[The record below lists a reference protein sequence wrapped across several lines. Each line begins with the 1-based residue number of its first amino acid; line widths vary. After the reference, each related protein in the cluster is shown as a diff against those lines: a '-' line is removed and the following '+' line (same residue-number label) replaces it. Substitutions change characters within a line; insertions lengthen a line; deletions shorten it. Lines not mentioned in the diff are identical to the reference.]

1 MNAINIAGY
10 KRISKQAARK
20 RFAAGLVTYAFPS
33 NIRPGNM
40 WIPEY
45 PFSQDDAQGRTFDQ
59 VITKYEYYNCNH
71 AETGRYTAFYVRE
84 D

>member
-20 RFAAGLVTYAFPS
+20 RFAAGLATYAYPS

-40 WIPEY
+40 WMQAY
-45 PFSQDDAQGRTFDQ
+45 PFSLSDFSERTFDQ
-59 VITKYEYYNCNH
+59 FVNEYEYYNCINS
-71 AETGRYTAFYVRE
+71 ETGRYAAFYVME

>member
-20 RFAAGLVTYAFPS
+20 RFVGGLVTYAYPS

-40 WIPEY
+40 WISACRIDP
-45 PFSQDDAQGRTFDQ
+45 AIMTGRTFDQ
-59 VITKYEYYNCNH
+59 FVNEYEYYNCNSS
-71 AETGRYTAFYVRE
+71 ESGRYTAFYMRE

>member
-20 RFAAGLVTYAFPS
+20 RFAAGLVTYAYPS

-40 WIPEY
+40 WISACPIA
-45 PFSQDDAQGRTFDQ
+45 QDNSYGLDFDK
-59 VITKYEYYNCNH
+59 IINAYEYYNCNH

-84 D
+84 E